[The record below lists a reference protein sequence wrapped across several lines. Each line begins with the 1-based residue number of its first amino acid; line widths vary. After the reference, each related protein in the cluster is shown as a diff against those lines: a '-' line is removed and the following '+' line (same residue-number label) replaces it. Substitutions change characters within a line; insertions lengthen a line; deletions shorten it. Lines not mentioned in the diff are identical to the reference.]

1 MGLFLGLGLLGAAFV
16 VDDIQNGGYQR
27 TIRALERKY
36 GNPTMEQYK
45 RCSELRKCVLD
56 CRPFEDDKEPIIS
69 GKAIQKLIRAYDA
82 AGVPMPAESVI
93 RDICVLAARN
103 HGFVYAG
110 FTFHTY
116 FKGPIKDPS
125 NVVHFGIVNL

>member
-1 MGLFLGLGLLGAAFV
+1 MGLFLGLGLVAAAFV

-27 TIRALERKY
+27 TLRALERKY
-36 GNPTMEQYK
+36 GKPTKEQYS
-45 RCSELRKCVLD
+45 RCYELRECVLD

-69 GKAIQKLIRAYDA
+69 GSAIQKLIRAYDA

-93 RDICVLAARN
+93 RDICVLAARD
-103 HGFVYAG
+103 HGFVYAS

-125 NVVHFGIVNL
+125 NVVHLGIVNL